1 MWQNESRTLD
11 LSHRS
16 QALQPTLQLFP
27 ISTRE
32 LQYTVKKISTLNHT
46 YKCGNESPHL
56 LVWVLTK
63 KGTVHFGT
71 H

>member
-1 MWQNESRTLD
+1 MQEHNFRRIQ
-11 LSHRS
+11 H
-16 QALQPTLQLFP
+16 
-27 ISTRE
+27 
-32 LQYTVKKISTLNHT
+32 TVKKFSTLDHT
-46 YKCGNESPHL
+46 NNWRNESPHL